1 MLVPIVP
8 QKRRMKMQKLFNEIH
23 EAWLATQFTGFMS
36 QTQSRQELYE
46 FSNIL
51 FKHLT
56 WIENDFTKQGL
67 SYSYDI
73 AHVPVKVSH
82 ISVMIHNIVQRL
94 TAIESQLDLCGDEH
108 ITFRMRSDLRY
119 MKSALEK
126 LPEEEVVSAFDAKR
140 EYGNIELTSEAKD
153 ALTLFL
159 FEESYKEYEL
169 IMVYNYS
176 KANSKDAFLNRIFQ
190 ILIDESFFHLRSFG
204 QMMAQMG
211 ILSVPRSLMEEIY
224 KFDDLEQF
232 LKDGIQE
239 EIGAKEECKKLAD
252 AVSSSSEHFADF
264 FTFINNQENYHI
276 ALMEEAL
283 EYIAKK

>member
-1 MLVPIVP
+1 M
-8 QKRRMKMQKLFNEIH
+8 RRVKMKKLFKEIH
-23 EAWLATQFTGFMS
+23 EAWLAIQFSGFMS
-36 QTQSRQELYE
+36 KTESRQELYE

-56 WIENDFTKQGL
+56 WIENDFVKQKIA
-67 SYSYDI
+67 YSYDI
-73 AHVPVKVSH
+73 NQVPIRVEKL
-82 ISVMIHNIVQRL
+82 SVMLRDIIRRIGQ
-94 TAIESQLDLCGDEH
+94 IEAELESCADEH
-108 ITFRMRSDLRY
+108 ITFRMRSDLDY
-119 MKSALEK
+119 IKSVLEK
-126 LPEEEVVSAFDAKR
+126 MPDEDVSTAFNTKK
-140 EYGNIELTSEAKD
+140 EFPNIELTQEAKD

-169 IMVYNYS
+169 ILVYNYS
-176 KANSKDAFLNRIFQ
+176 KANSNDAFLNRIFQ

-204 QMMAQMG
+204 QMMAEMG
-211 ILSVPRSLMEEIY
+211 ILGVPRSLMEEIY

-252 AVSSSSEHFADF
+252 AVSSSSEHFASF
-264 FTFINNQENYHI
+264 FNFINNQENYHI

-283 EYIAKK
+283 IHINCH

>member
-1 MLVPIVP
+1 
-8 QKRRMKMQKLFNEIH
+8 MKKLFRDMH

-36 QTQSRQELYE
+36 HTESRQELYE

-56 WIENDFTKQGL
+56 WIENDFIKQNIE
-67 SYSYDI
+67 YSYDI
-73 AHVPVKVSH
+73 NQVPIRVDKL
-82 ISVMIHNIVQRL
+82 SVMIDDIIRR
-94 TAIESQLDLCGDEH
+94 IEIIETELDSCQDKH
-108 ITFRMRSDLRY
+108 ITFRISSDLNYIKLVLR
-119 MKSALEK
+119 K
-126 LPEEEVVSAFDAKR
+126 LPDEDVSSAFDMNK
-140 EYGNIELTSEAKD
+140 EFPNIELTQEAKD

-176 KANSKDAFLNRIFQ
+176 KANSNDAFLNRIFQ

-204 QMMAQMG
+204 QMMAEMG
-211 ILSVPRSLMEEIY
+211 ILGVPRSLMEEIY

-252 AVSSSSEHFADF
+252 AVSSSSKEFASF

-283 EYIAKK
+283 VHITKGA

>member
-1 MLVPIVP
+1 
-8 QKRRMKMQKLFNEIH
+8 MKTLFKEVH

-36 QTQSRQELYE
+36 QTQSRQTLYE

-56 WIENDFTKQGL
+56 WLENNFIKNKVTYNYNIKQVPIRVTHL
-67 SYSYDI
+67 SS
-73 AHVPVKVSH
+73 
-82 ISVMIHNIVQRL
+82 MLNNIIQRI
-94 TAIESQLDLCGDEH
+94 TSIESKLNSCGDSD
-108 ITFRMRSDLRY
+108 ITFRMKSDLEY
-119 MKSALEK
+119 MRAVLTE
-126 LPEEEVVSAFDAKR
+126 LPEEEVVEAFDINRA
-140 EYGNIELTSEAKD
+140 YPNIELSEEARD
-153 ALTLFL
+153 ALTIFL

-176 KANSKDAFLNRIFQ
+176 KANSNNAFLNRIYQ

-204 QMMAQMG
+204 QMMADMG
-211 ILSVPRSLMEEIY
+211 ILGVPRSLMEEIY

-239 EIGAKEECKKLAD
+239 EIGAKEECKRLAA
-252 AVSSSSEHFADF
+252 AVSDSSEHFASF

-283 EYIAKK
+283 AHINNK

>member
-1 MLVPIVP
+1 
-8 QKRRMKMQKLFNEIH
+8 MKQLFAEIH

-36 QTQSRQELYE
+36 KTQSRQELYE

-51 FKHLT
+51 FKHFT
-56 WIENDFTKQGL
+56 WIENDFVKNGIT
-67 SYSYDI
+67 YNYDI
-73 AHVPVKVSH
+73 NHVPIRVTHLSH
-82 ISVMIHNIVQRL
+82 MINNIIARL
-94 TAIESQLDLCGDEH
+94 TSIELQLEKCGDEH
-108 ITFRMRSDLRY
+108 IAFRMKSDLTY
-119 MKSALEK
+119 MKAALEK
-126 LPEEEVVSAFDAKR
+126 LPEEEVEHSFNASKNYPNV
-140 EYGNIELTSEAKD
+140 ELSNQAKD

-176 KANSKDAFLNRIFQ
+176 KANSNDAFLNRIFQ

-204 QMMAQMG
+204 QMMSEMG
-211 ILSVPRSLMEEIY
+211 ILGVPRSLMEEIY

-232 LKDGIQE
+232 LKEGIQE

-252 AVSSSSEHFADF
+252 AVSESSEHFAAF

-283 EYIAKK
+283 AYINNK

>member
-1 MLVPIVP
+1 
-8 QKRRMKMQKLFNEIH
+8 MKKLFRDIH

-36 QTQSRQELYE
+36 HTESRQELYE

-56 WIENDFTKQGL
+56 WIENDFIKQNIE
-67 SYSYDI
+67 YSYDI
-73 AHVPVKVSH
+73 NQVPIRVDKL
-82 ISVMIHNIVQRL
+82 SVMINDIIRRMEL
-94 TAIESQLDLCGDEH
+94 IESNLDVCQDKH
-108 ITFRMRSDLRY
+108 ITFRISSDLNYIKLVLR
-119 MKSALEK
+119 K
-126 LPEEEVVSAFDAKR
+126 LPDEYVSSAFDMNK
-140 EYGNIELTSEAKD
+140 EFPNIELTQEAKD

-176 KANSKDAFLNRIFQ
+176 KANSNDAFLNRIFQ

-204 QMMAQMG
+204 QMMAEMG
-211 ILSVPRSLMEEIY
+211 ILGVPRSLMEEIY

-252 AVSSSSEHFADF
+252 AVSSSSKEFASF

-283 EYIAKK
+283 VHITKGA

>member
-1 MLVPIVP
+1 
-8 QKRRMKMQKLFNEIH
+8 MKQLFIEVH
-23 EAWLATQFTGFMS
+23 EAWLATQFAGFMS

-56 WIENDFTKQGL
+56 WLENDFVKNKITYNYNIKQVPIRVTKL
-67 SYSYDI
+67 S
-73 AHVPVKVSH
+73 H
-82 ISVMIHNIVQRL
+82 MINNIIERL
-94 TAIESQLDLCGDEH
+94 DKIETQLSSCQDEH
-108 ITFRMRSDLRY
+108 VTFRMQSDLEY
-119 MKSALEK
+119 MKSALSK
-126 LPEEEVVSAFDAKR
+126 LDDENVEECFTAKK
-140 EYGNIELTSEAKD
+140 EYPNVELTEEARD
-153 ALTLFL
+153 ALTIFL

-176 KANSKDAFLNRIFQ
+176 KANSNDAFLNRIFQ

-204 QMMAQMG
+204 QMMADMG
-211 ILSVPRSLMEEIY
+211 ILGVPRSLMEEIY

-239 EIGAKEECKKLAD
+239 EMGAKEECRKLAE
-252 AVSSSSEHFADF
+252 AVSDSSEHFASF

-283 EYIAKK
+283 EYINNK

>member
-1 MLVPIVP
+1 
-8 QKRRMKMQKLFNEIH
+8 MKKLFKEIH
-23 EAWLATQFTGFMS
+23 EVWLATQFSGFMS
-36 QTQSRQELYE
+36 QTANRQELYE

-56 WIENDFTKQGL
+56 WIENDFVKQGID
-67 SYSYDI
+67 YSYDVNQ
-73 AHVPVKVSH
+73 VPIRVEKLSTM
-82 ISVMIHNIVQRL
+82 ISDILRRFDTIQS
-94 TAIESQLDLCGDEH
+94 ELDSCKDEH
-108 ITFRMRSDLRY
+108 ITFRMSSDLNY
-119 MKSALEK
+119 IKSALEK
-126 LPEEEVVSAFDAKR
+126 LPEEDVTSAFNMKK
-140 EYGNIELTSEAKD
+140 EYQNIELTQEAKD

-176 KANSKDAFLNRIFQ
+176 KANSNDAFLNRIFQ

-204 QMMAQMG
+204 QMMAEMG
-211 ILSVPRSLMEEIY
+211 ILGVPRSLMEEIY

-252 AVSSSSEHFADF
+252 AVSSSSEHFASF
-264 FTFINNQENYHI
+264 FNFINNQENYHI

-283 EYIAKK
+283 NYINQD

>member
-1 MLVPIVP
+1 
-8 QKRRMKMQKLFNEIH
+8 MKQLFKEVH
-23 EAWLATQFTGFMS
+23 EVWLATQFTGFMS
-36 QTQSRQELYE
+36 QTKSRQELYE

-56 WIENDFTKQGL
+56 WLENDFIRNNVAYT
-67 SYSYDI
+67 YDI
-73 AHVPVKVSH
+73 PQVPIKVTH
-82 ISVMIHNIVQRL
+82 ISHMLNNIIKRIES
-94 TAIESQLDLCGDEH
+94 IESQLNSCQDEH
-108 ITFRMRSDLRY
+108 ITFRMASDLDY
-119 MKSALEK
+119 IKSVLVK
-126 LPEEEVVSAFDAKR
+126 LPEENVEKCFQAEKNYPNV
-140 EYGNIELTSEAKD
+140 ELTDEARD
-153 ALTLFL
+153 ALTIFL

-176 KANSKDAFLNRIFQ
+176 KANSNDAFLNRIFQ

-204 QMMAQMG
+204 QMMAEMG
-211 ILSVPRSLMEEIY
+211 ILGVPRSLMEEIY

-239 EIGAKEECKKLAD
+239 EIGAKEECKKLAA
-252 AVSSSSEHFADF
+252 AVSDSSEHFAAF

-283 EYIAKK
+283 EYINNK

>member
-1 MLVPIVP
+1 
-8 QKRRMKMQKLFNEIH
+8 MKQLFKEVH
-23 EAWLATQFTGFMS
+23 ELWLATQFTGFMS
-36 QTQSRQELYE
+36 RTSSRQDLYE
-46 FSNIL
+46 YANIF

-56 WIENDFTKQGL
+56 WLENEMIKKGTTYNYTVNQVPIKVTHL
-67 SYSYDI
+67 S
-73 AHVPVKVSH
+73 H
-82 ISVMIHNIVQRL
+82 MIHNILQR
-94 TAIESQLDLCGDEH
+94 IESIEKQLSNCQDEH
-108 ITFRMRSDLRY
+108 ITFRMQSDY
-119 MKSALEK
+119 DYIKAALAK
-126 LPEEEVVSAFDAKR
+126 MPDEEVIRAFDTQR
-140 EYGNIELTSEAKD
+140 QYPNVELSDTARD

-204 QMMAQMG
+204 QMMAEMG
-211 ILSVPRSLMEEIY
+211 ILGVPRSIMEEIY

-239 EIGAKEECKKLAD
+239 EIGAKEECKKLAA
-252 AVSSSSEHFADF
+252 AVSNSSEHFASF

-283 EYIAKK
+283 AYINQENQ

>member
-1 MLVPIVP
+1 
-8 QKRRMKMQKLFNEIH
+8 MKKLFKEIH

-56 WIENDFTKQGL
+56 WIENDFVKQKIE
-67 SYSYDI
+67 YTYDI
-73 AHVPVKVSH
+73 NQVPIRVDRLST
-82 ISVMIHNIVQRL
+82 MINDIIQRIER
-94 TAIESQLDLCGDEH
+94 IESELDSCNDEH
-108 ITFRMRSDLRY
+108 ITFRMRSDLMY
-119 MKSALEK
+119 MKSVLEK
-126 LPEEEVVSAFDAKR
+126 MPEEDVSSAFDMKK
-140 EYGNIELTSEAKD
+140 EFPNISLTQEAQD

-176 KANSKDAFLNRIFQ
+176 KANSDNAFLNRIFQ

-211 ILSVPRSLMEEIY
+211 ILGVPRSLMEEIY

-239 EIGAKEECKKLAD
+239 EIGAKEECKRLAD
-252 AVSSSSEHFADF
+252 AVSSSSEHFASF

-283 EYIAKK
+283 EYINRP

>member
-1 MLVPIVP
+1 
-8 QKRRMKMQKLFNEIH
+8 MKQLFKEVH

-56 WIENDFTKQGL
+56 WLENDFIKKSTT
-67 SYSYDI
+67 YSYDI
-73 AHVPVKVSH
+73 SQVPIRVTHLSQMVN
-82 ISVMIHNIVQRL
+82 NIIERL
-94 TAIESQLDLCGDEH
+94 TSIESQLKNCSDEH
-108 ITFRMRSDLRY
+108 ITFRMKSDLSY
-119 MKSALEK
+119 IKSALAE
-126 LPEEEVVSAFDAKR
+126 LPEEKVEQCFLAEKNYPNV
-140 EYGNIELTSEAKD
+140 ELTDEARD
-153 ALTLFL
+153 ALTIFL

-176 KANSKDAFLNRIFQ
+176 KANSNDAFLNRIFQ

-204 QMMAQMG
+204 QMMSDMG
-211 ILSVPRSLMEEIY
+211 ILGVPRSLMEEIY

-239 EIGAKEECKKLAD
+239 EIGAKEECKKLAA
-252 AVSSSSEHFADF
+252 AVSDSSEHFASF

-283 EYIAKK
+283 AYINRK

>member
-1 MLVPIVP
+1 MH
-8 QKRRMKMQKLFNEIH
+8 KLFKEIH

-46 FSNIL
+46 FANIL

-56 WIENDFTKQGL
+56 WIENDFIRQNIIYT
-67 SYSYDI
+67 YDI
-73 AHVPVKVSH
+73 NQVPIRVEKL
-82 ISVMIHNIVQRL
+82 SVMIDDIIRRMEL
-94 TAIESQLDLCGDEH
+94 IELELGNCNDAD
-108 ITFRMRSDLRY
+108 ITFRMRSDLDY
-119 MKSALEK
+119 MKSALKKIPNEN
-126 LPEEEVVSAFDAKR
+126 VSSAFNMKK
-140 EYGNIELTSEAKD
+140 EFPNIQLSDEAKD

-176 KANSKDAFLNRIFQ
+176 KANSNDAFLNRIFQ

-211 ILSVPRSLMEEIY
+211 ILGVPRSLMEEIY

-252 AVSSSSEHFADF
+252 AVSSSSEHFASF
-264 FTFINNQENYHI
+264 FNFINNQENYHI

-283 EYIAKK
+283 AHLNK

>member
-1 MLVPIVP
+1 
-8 QKRRMKMQKLFNEIH
+8 MKAQRKHNMKNLFGDIH

-36 QTQSRQELYE
+36 RTQSRQELYE

-56 WIENDFTKQGL
+56 WIENDFIKNKI
-67 SYSYDI
+67 SYNYDI
-73 AHVPVKVSH
+73 KQVPIRVTHLSH
-82 ISVMIHNIVQRL
+82 MINNIIARL
-94 TAIESQLDLCGDEH
+94 TSIELQLETCADED
-108 ITFRMRSDLRY
+108 IIFRMKSDLSY

-126 LPEEEVVSAFDAKR
+126 LPEEEVEGSFNASKNYPNV
-140 EYGNIELTSEAKD
+140 ELSDEAKD

-176 KANSKDAFLNRIFQ
+176 KANSNDAFLNRIFQ
-190 ILIDESFFHLRSFG
+190 VLIDESFFHLRSFG
-204 QMMAQMG
+204 QMMSDMG
-211 ILSVPRSLMEEIY
+211 ILGVPRSLMEEIY

-252 AVSSSSEHFADF
+252 AVSNSSEHFAAF

-283 EYIAKK
+283 AYINNK

>member
-1 MLVPIVP
+1 
-8 QKRRMKMQKLFNEIH
+8 MKKLFKEIH

-56 WIENDFTKQGL
+56 WIENDFIKQNIP
-67 SYSYDI
+67 YSYDI
-73 AHVPVKVSH
+73 NQVPIRVDK
-82 ISVMIHNIVQRL
+82 ISTMIADIIKRME
-94 TAIESQLDLCGDEH
+94 TIESKLHLCNDKE
-108 ITFRMRSDLRY
+108 ITFRMSSDLEY
-119 MKSALEK
+119 MKSALST
-126 LPEEEVVSAFDAKR
+126 LPDEEVSDAFNMKK
-140 EYGNIELTSEAKD
+140 EFPNISLTPEAKD

-176 KANSKDAFLNRIFQ
+176 KANSNDAFLNRIFQ

-211 ILSVPRSLMEEIY
+211 ILGVPRSLMEEIY
-224 KFDDLEQF
+224 KFDDLKQF
-232 LKDGIQE
+232 LKEGIQE

-252 AVSSSSEHFADF
+252 AVSSSSEHFASF
-264 FTFINNQENYHI
+264 FNFINNQENYHI

-283 EYIAKK
+283 AHISSEQN

>member
-1 MLVPIVP
+1 MH
-8 QKRRMKMQKLFNEIH
+8 KLFKEIH

-56 WIENDFTKQGL
+56 WIENDFIKQNIE
-67 SYSYDI
+67 YSYDVNQ
-73 AHVPVKVSH
+73 VPIRVDRLSTM
-82 ISVMIHNIVQRL
+82 ISDIIRR
-94 TAIESQLDLCGDEH
+94 IESIESELNSCHNEH
-108 ITFRMRSDLRY
+108 ITFRMGSDLNY

-126 LPEEEVVSAFDAKR
+126 LDDEDVSSAFNMKKEFPD
-140 EYGNIELTSEAKD
+140 IELSDEAKD

-176 KANSKDAFLNRIFQ
+176 KANSNDAFLNRIFQ

-211 ILSVPRSLMEEIY
+211 ILGVPRSLMEEIY
-224 KFDDLEQF
+224 KFDNLEQF

-252 AVSSSSEHFADF
+252 AVSSSSEHFASF
-264 FTFINNQENYHI
+264 FNFINNQENYHI

-283 EYIAKK
+283 EHIHND

>member
-1 MLVPIVP
+1 
-8 QKRRMKMQKLFNEIH
+8 MKKLFKEIH

-56 WIENDFTKQGL
+56 WIENDFIKQNIE
-67 SYSYDI
+67 YSYDI
-73 AHVPVKVSH
+73 NQVPIRVDKLSSMLH
-82 ISVMIHNIVQRL
+82 DIIRRIELIEL
-94 TAIESQLDLCGDEH
+94 TLDTCKDEH
-108 ITFRMRSDLRY
+108 ITFRMRSDLNY
-119 MKSALEK
+119 MKSVLEQM
-126 LPEEEVVSAFDAKR
+126 PDEDVSSAFNMKK
-140 EYGNIELTSEAKD
+140 EFPNITLTEEARD

-176 KANSKDAFLNRIFQ
+176 KANSDNAFLNRIFQ

-211 ILSVPRSLMEEIY
+211 ILGVPRSLMEEIY
-224 KFDDLEQF
+224 KFDNLEQF

-239 EIGAKEECKKLAD
+239 EIGAKEECKRLAD
-252 AVSSSSEHFADF
+252 AVSSSSEHFASF
-264 FTFINNQENYHI
+264 FNFINHQENYHI

-283 EYIAKK
+283 EYIINK

>member
-1 MLVPIVP
+1 
-8 QKRRMKMQKLFNEIH
+8 MKQLFKEVH

-56 WIENDFTKQGL
+56 WLENDFIKNNTT
-67 SYSYDI
+67 YNYDI
-73 AHVPVKVSH
+73 PQVPIRMTH
-82 ISVMIHNIVQRL
+82 ISHMINNIIERL
-94 TAIESQLDLCGDEH
+94 SSIESQLNSCKDKH
-108 ITFRMRSDLRY
+108 ISFRMASDLNY
-119 MKSALEK
+119 IKAALIK
-126 LPEEEVVSAFDAKR
+126 LPEEEVEECFKAEKN
-140 EYGNIELTSEAKD
+140 YPNIELSEEARD
-153 ALTLFL
+153 ALTIFL

-176 KANSKDAFLNRIFQ
+176 KANSDNAFLNRIFQ

-204 QMMAQMG
+204 QMMAEMG
-211 ILSVPRSLMEEIY
+211 ILGVPRSLMEEIY
-224 KFDDLEQF
+224 KFDNLEQF

-239 EIGAKEECKKLAD
+239 EIGAKEECRKLAD
-252 AVSSSSEHFADF
+252 AVSSSSEHFAAF
-264 FTFINNQENYHI
+264 FAFINNQENYHI

-283 EYIAKK
+283 EHIKHK

>member
-1 MLVPIVP
+1 
-8 QKRRMKMQKLFNEIH
+8 MKILFKEVH
-23 EAWLATQFTGFMS
+23 ELWLATQFTGFMS
-36 QTQSRQELYE
+36 KTQSRPELYE
-46 FSNIL
+46 YANIF

-56 WIENDFTKQGL
+56 WLENDFVKNEI
-67 SYSYDI
+67 SYDYNVN
-73 AHVPVKVSH
+73 HVPIKVTH
-82 ISVMIHNIVQRL
+82 ISHMINNIIARIIAVEEKL
-94 TAIESQLDLCGDEH
+94 KSCKDGD
-108 ITFRMRSDLRY
+108 ITFRMQSDLTY
-119 MKSALEK
+119 IKSALEK
-126 LPEEEVVSAFDAKR
+126 LPEEEVAPAFDTKR
-140 EYGNIELTSEAKD
+140 VYPNVELSEEARD

-176 KANSKDAFLNRIFQ
+176 KANSNDAFLNRIFQ

-204 QMMAQMG
+204 QMMADMG
-211 ILSVPRSLMEEIY
+211 ILGVPRSLMEEIY

-239 EIGAKEECKKLAD
+239 EIGAKEECKKLAA
-252 AVSSSSEHFADF
+252 AVSDSSEHFASF

-283 EYIAKK
+283 AYINSK